1 MRKNSLS
8 IILIGGS
15 MENYIVRVY
24 RRDIQNTCGVTGLV
38 ENVENEEKLVF
49 HSLEELLSI
58 LSINPMKSQ
67 DNYQPDVMRID
78 PRQRR

>member
-1 MRKNSLS
+1 
-8 IILIGGS
+8 

-24 RRDIQNTCGVTGLV
+24 RRDIQNTCGVVGLV

-49 HSLEELLSI
+49 HSLEELCSI
-58 LSINPMKSQ
+58 LSINPTRSDEKHQ
-67 DNYQPDVMRID
+67 RDVVRME

>member
-1 MRKNSLS
+1 
-8 IILIGGS
+8 

-49 HSLEELLSI
+49 HSLEELCSI
-58 LSINPMKSQ
+58 LSVTPVKTHDEQ
-67 DNYQPDVMRID
+67 HFEAVRVVPQ
-78 PRQRR
+78 QRNRTNF

>member
-1 MRKNSLS
+1 
-8 IILIGGS
+8 

-24 RRDIQNTCGVTGLV
+24 RRDIQNTCGVVGLV

-49 HSLEELLSI
+49 HSLEELCSI
-58 LSINPMKSQ
+58 LSINPVKSDDEHQ
-67 DNYQPDVMRID
+67 RDVVRME

>member
-1 MRKNSLS
+1 
-8 IILIGGS
+8 

-49 HSLEELLSI
+49 HSLEELCSI
-58 LSINPMKSQ
+58 LSIRPVQTQGEQYLDTVK
-67 DNYQPDVMRID
+67 MRF
-78 PRQRR
+78 R

>member
-1 MRKNSLS
+1 
-8 IILIGGS
+8 

-49 HSLEELLSI
+49 HSLEELCSI
-58 LSINPMKSQ
+58 LSINPVRAQ
-67 DNYQPDVMRID
+67 GE
-78 PRQRR
+78 QRFEAVRVVPQQRSHTKY

>member
-1 MRKNSLS
+1 
-8 IILIGGS
+8 

-24 RRDIQNTCGVTGLV
+24 RRDIQNTCGVIGLV

-49 HSLEELLSI
+49 HSLEELCSI

-67 DNYQPDVMRID
+67 DSHQPEVVRME
-78 PRQRR
+78 PRQRG

>member
-1 MRKNSLS
+1 M
-8 IILIGGS
+8 GGS

-49 HSLEELLSI
+49 HSLEELCSI
-58 LSINPMKSQ
+58 LSINPVKV
-67 DNYQPDVMRID
+67 PDHQAFDAIRVG
-78 PRQRR
+78 PRQRS